1 MVSTIQDQPAAILK
15 SMVTVKGENVHSIAR
30 GQPVLIVFLR
40 HFGCVFCQEAM
51 RDIAEQRTKIESK
64 GVRIICVHMSEPKV
78 AEGFFQDFNLQGID
92 HVSDPDCAFY
102 GQFGL
107 LKGDFNQLFGL
118 KVWLRTAELAVKDLR
133 RLKMRQIGDGFQMPG
148 VFYIEDGV
156 VKDKYIH
163 LKASDRPNY
172 EGIISCCQV

>member
-1 MVSTIQDQPAAILK
+1 MEDKSISILQ
-15 SMVTVKGENVHSIAR
+15 SMITAKGENVQSITR
-30 GQPVLIVFLR
+30 KQPVLIVFLR

-51 RDIAEQRTKIESK
+51 KDIAEQRTKIESK
-64 GVRIICVHMSEPKV
+64 GVRIICVHMSAPDV
-78 AEGFFQDFNLQGID
+78 AEGFFKDFNLTGID

-148 VFYIEDGV
+148 VFYIENGV
-156 VKDKYIH
+156 IKDKYIH

-172 EGIISCCQV
+172 EGIIACCEIA